1 MKRAFVFLLLFVS
14 LGVGS
19 ALAGPCPAQF
29 PTSRANGTVAGVPVA
44 GGTQYYF
51 KDALLSGFDCF
62 EQLSSWFPS
71 YITASNSI
79 SPTQNTVDMAY
90 TTNGTATFS
99 NVVVPA
105 AGNYTLTFRYAFEQG
120 LFPGVLN
127 RPEGVMVN
135 GAIITSD
142 LTFPQTG
149 SFETFDTLSL
159 LVPLNAGANT
169 IQIFNVATQSISRM
183 DAMTVTAGG
192 VANCSIAPG
201 VPTSVAA
208 SEDFGTNSI
217 KLQWNASSSTTGCAV
232 GYYNVYR
239 SNSSVFTPSPSNQV
253 GTVVSGLTFEDAT
266 ASCQTPSFYIVE
278 AANFAGLSGPSSVVQ
293 GTMPACPTVGSAQIA
308 AGGPGAGSFSSDVD
322 FSGGAPSTNTTKT
335 INLSGVTGAAPYSVY
350 NASRNASN
358 GPVTYTLSGFVA
370 GSSHLIRLH
379 FVEPFFTE
387 TNMRTFNITINGVV
401 VAQNFD
407 IFGVAG
413 KNKVTIQE
421 FTQNADANGNFVIE
435 FTSVI
440 NTALVNAIEVQ

>member
-1 MKRAFVFLLLFVS
+1 MKKASFLLLLFVS

-19 ALAGPCPAQF
+19 AVAGPCPAQF
-29 PTSRANGTVAGVPVA
+29 PTSRADGTVAGVPVA

-71 YITASNSI
+71 YISSTNSI
-79 SPTQNTVDMAY
+79 NPTKTTVDMAY
-90 TTNGTATFS
+90 TTTGTATFS
-99 NVVVPA
+99 NVVVPTA
-105 AGNYTLTFRYAFEQG
+105 DNYTLTFRYAFQQG

-142 LTFPQTG
+142 LSFPQTG
-149 SFETFDTLSL
+149 NFETFETLSM
-159 LVPLNAGANT
+159 LVPLKAGVNT

-183 DAMTVTAGG
+183 DVMTVTEGG
-192 VANCSIAPG
+192 VANCSVLPG
-201 VPTSVAA
+201 VPTSPTA
-208 SEDFGTNSI
+208 SEDFGGDSI

-239 SNSSVFTPSPSNQV
+239 SNSSSFTPSPSNQV
-253 GTVVSGLTFEDAT
+253 GTVVSGLTFEDGT

-278 AANFAGLSGPSSVVQ
+278 AANFAGLSGPSSAVQ
-293 GTMPACPTVGSAQIA
+293 GTIPACPTSGSAQIA
-308 AGGPGAGSFSSDVD
+308 AGGPGAAPFSSDVD
-322 FSGGAPSTNTTKT
+322 FSGGGPSTNTTKT
-335 INLSGVTGAAPYSVY
+335 IDLSGVTGAAPYSVY
-350 NASRNASN
+350 NASRNANN
-358 GPVTYTLSGFVA
+358 GPVTYTLPGFVA
-370 GSSHLIRLH
+370 GSSHLVRLH
-379 FVEPFFTE
+379 FVEPFFTAI
-387 TNMRTFNITINGVV
+387 NQRTFNITINGILVK
-401 VAQNFD
+401 QDFD

-421 FTQNADANGNFVIE
+421 FTQNADANGNFVIV

-440 NTALVNAIEVQ
+440 NTALVNAIEVK